1 MLDNRFRQVG
11 LLVVPLQ
18 EEARSAPH
26 RVVETAEHV
35 ARANFE
41 EQTSNTPHPSSESV
55 QPPIESVTP
64 VQDFDNNV
72 VQSLGR
78 VVYKIQ
84 AVVNQ
89 VPETSRVRVTLD
101 S

>member
-1 MLDNRFRQVG
+1 M
-11 LLVVPLQ
+11 PY
-18 EEARSAPH
+18 

-35 ARANFE
+35 AKGNFE

-55 QPPIESVTP
+55 PLPIESVAP
-64 VQDFDNNV
+64 KQDFDNNV
-72 VQSLGR
+72 VQPLGR
-78 VVYKIQ
+78 VVHKIR
-84 AVVNQ
+84 AMVDE

>member
-1 MLDNRFRQVG
+1 M
-11 LLVVPLQ
+11 
-18 EEARSAPH
+18 PH

-35 ARANFE
+35 ARGNFE
-41 EQTSNTPHPSSESV
+41 EHTSNTPPSSSESI
-55 QPPIESVTP
+55 QNPIESVTP
-64 VQDFDNNV
+64 NQDFDNNV

-84 AVVNQ
+84 AVMDE

>member
-1 MLDNRFRQVG
+1 V
-11 LLVVPLQ
+11 
-18 EEARSAPH
+18 PH

-35 ARANFE
+35 ARGNFE
-41 EQTSNTPHPSSESV
+41 ENTSNTPHSSI
-55 QPPIESVTP
+55 QNPIESVTK
-64 VQDFDNNV
+64 QDFDNNV

-78 VVYKIQ
+78 VVYNIQ
-84 AVVNQ
+84 AVMDE